1 MAIIDKKNLAIRV
14 AVAAVAIPLLLFLAK
29 AGNLPFVGLVGLAA
43 FLGMLEFS
51 KIASGNQTKIHRVSL
66 GVVLVVTLVLAYY
79 QIWSALPFVFLVTF
93 FALTTVLL
101 KLPVEEAVKRL
112 AFSLLAVAY
121 LSLFVFWILIRE
133 LPRFSSGDYASG
145 GFWMISLFLIVWSC
159 DTAAY
164 FGGKWLGKHQ
174 LAPSLSPSKTRE
186 GSVFGILGALVAA
199 GLIHFIIINS
209 LRLFDLLI
217 VALLVGTIGQLG
229 DLFESLLKRSA
240 QLKDTSTIIPG
251 HGGVLDRF
259 DSLLFVAPWVYLYL
273 RWFVYG
279 N

>member
-14 AVAAVAIPLLLFLAK
+14 TVAAVGIPLLLLLANL
-29 AGNLPFVGLVGLAA
+29 GNLPFVGLVCLAA

-51 KIASGNQTKIHRVSL
+51 KIASGNQTKIPGIFLGVSL
-66 GVVLVVTLVLAYY
+66 VVILFLAYY
-79 QIWSALPFVFLVTF
+79 QLWVALPFVFLVTF
-93 FALTTVLL
+93 FALATALL

-112 AFSLLAVAY
+112 AFSLLAAVY

-145 GFWMISLFLIVWSC
+145 GYWMISLFLVIWSC

-164 FGGKWLGKHQ
+164 FGGKWMGKHK
-174 LAPSLSPSKTRE
+174 LAPSLSPSKTQE
-186 GSVFGILGALVAA
+186 GSLFGILGALIAA
-199 GLIHFIIINS
+199 GLIHFVLINS
-209 LRLFDLLI
+209 LRLFDLLV
-217 VALLVGTIGQLG
+217 VALLVGTFGQLG

-240 QLKDTSTIIPG
+240 RLKDTSTIIPG

-273 RWFVYG
+273 KWFVYRI
-279 N
+279 